1 MLTGVK
7 GIIFDLDG
15 TMVDSMWMWK
25 DIDMEF
31 LQAHHLP
38 YTENL
43 EREIEGMSFRE
54 TAQYF
59 ADTYSLTETVG
70 ELMDIWVDMAMDKYM
85 HEVPVKPGL
94 PAFLEE
100 MKRKGMRMGIAT
112 SNDRGLLDAAANAH
126 GFYDYIDEV
135 LTADE
140 VARGKPAPD
149 VFLAVAKK
157 LGVLP
162 QECLVFEDI
171 PQGIRAGLAA
181 GMKVCAV
188 SDRYSQPQQ
197 EEKRALAHYYIDS
210 YEQVLVGTYE
220 RLQADKNA

>member
-1 MLTGVK
+1 
-7 GIIFDLDG
+7 
-15 TMVDSMWMWK
+15 
-25 DIDMEF
+25 
-31 LQAHHLP
+31 
-38 YTENL
+38 
-43 EREIEGMSFRE
+43 
-54 TAQYF
+54 
-59 ADTYSLTETVG
+59 
-70 ELMDIWVDMAMDKYM
+70 
-85 HEVPVKPGL
+85 
-94 PAFLEE
+94 
-100 MKRKGMRMGIAT
+100 MGIAT

-197 EEKRALAHYYIDS
+197 EEQRALAQYYIDS